1 MADIE
6 IFNLRYNPRLSAR
19 EHTFMKLMFI
29 IVKII
34 NDSLL
39 VNRFKSKMTVKYLD
53 YDRFCNDSGSDYI
66 QKVHTC
72 PKNDR
77 TI

>member
-19 EHTFMKLMFI
+19 EHFYETNYMFI

-34 NDSLL
+34 YDSG
-39 VNRFKSKMTVKYLD
+39 KSFQIQDGCKYLD
-53 YDRFCNDSGSDYI
+53 FDRFCNDSGSDYI
-66 QKVHTC
+66 QKVHIC